1 LGNHD
6 SGTGVGGRCDVT
18 RLEGPDDDNNNEAES
33 EEGQDGSYDDE
44 GLMVL

>member
-1 LGNHD
+1 
-6 SGTGVGGRCDVT
+6 VT
-18 RLEGPDDDNNNEAES
+18 RLEGPDDDNNNEAKG